1 LTNAASFDRIGVL
14 TIEKDIKLFITSMS
28 QVKKVSPADILKRK
42 NPAASMPVPTYAE
55 IMAKIAKLEKEA
67 EFAMAAE
74 TFLDCDYKKVKI
86 SKRVAIV
93 PKYAR
98 GYTK

>member
-1 LTNAASFDRIGVL
+1 MIFTADL
-14 TIEKDIKLFITSMS
+14 KPM
-28 QVKKVSPADILKRK
+28 SPADILKGFK
-42 NPAASMPVPTYAE
+42 NPKATMPEPTYAE

-67 EFAMAAE
+67 AFAMASE

-86 SKRVAIV
+86 SKRVAMV

-98 GYTK
+98 GITK

>member
-1 LTNAASFDRIGVL
+1 M
-14 TIEKDIKLFITSMS
+14 FITSMS
-28 QVKKVSPADILKRK
+28 QVKKLTP
-42 NPAASMPVPTYAE
+42 AE
-55 IMAKIAKLEKEA
+55 ILGGFKNKAATLPTKSYTELMAEIAKLEKLA
-67 EFAMAAE
+67 AIAMATE

-86 SKRVAIV
+86 SKRVAKV